1 MISMLSVLCV
11 TNETCMVQVLVVK
24 DDRKGKEFSDF
35 SFQEAFKTVVV
46 VKKNGFF
53 ENILVKPSKYLLF
66 LTKAEHSE
74 D

>member
-53 ENILVKPSKYLLF
+53 
-66 LTKAEHSE
+66 
-74 D
+74 